1 MEGLDP
7 LIPVLTAGGPWAFAA
22 TVISIVVTSLVRGW
36 LVPGKTV
43 EREQAQLQQAVK
55 DWREAYLNE
64 VARGEVRD
72 AQMSEILQFV
82 RRWPRQEAPTP

>member
-1 MEGLDP
+1 MPDLP
-7 LIPVLTAGGPWAFAA
+7 LILSGGPWAAA
-22 TVISIVVTSLVRGW
+22 VSVISLVLLSLIRGW

-43 EREQAQLQQAVK
+43 EREQAALKQRGD
-55 DWREAYLNE
+55 DWRDAYLAE

-82 RRWPRQEAPTP
+82 RRTPSREEPAS